1 MKTFNEKDLIT
12 WSNRYDVK
20 VGTEGYFAISITDLK
35 DNIKAGKIY
44 ELEGISDKDA
54 WCFTDGTFRYGFFL
68 PVDAVK
74 DEVIYRPCKTIQ
86 EFFDLLDLS
95 SLDSKNDEDYIH
107 YLIDE
112 TIHIRSK
119 STGTEYYTSI
129 RSISVDPDGCIKIL
143 ITRRSYQSFE
153 QIFNNFEIK
162 IDGEWKPF
170 GVIESWS
177 KLRSD
182 IRGLRNEIVQTC

>member
-12 WSNRYDVK
+12 WSNRHTVK
-20 VGTEGYFAISITDLK
+20 VGATGYFAVSITDL
-35 DNIKAGKIY
+35 NNHINAGKVY
-44 ELEGISDKDA
+44 ELEGISDNNT

-74 DEVIYRPCKTIQ
+74 DEIIYRPCRTIK
-86 EFFDLLDLS
+86 EFSDLLDLS
-95 SLDSKNDEDYIH
+95 SPDSKNDGDYIY

-129 RSISVDPDGCIKIL
+129 RSISVDPDGCVKIL

-153 QIFNNFEIK
+153 QIFNNYEIK
-162 IDGEWKPF
+162 INGEWQPF
-170 GVIESWS
+170 GI
-177 KLRSD
+177 LD
-182 IRGLRNEIVQTC
+182 